1 MVRITNHQVGMRAWV
16 IAASFAGLFWALPQT
31 IAATELDLSGSSA
44 RGAALS
50 QVAQAGPRDSSA
62 TRGSDE
68 RGPKHA
74 AVISQF
80 IALINDH
87 RVSDALAMMS
97 PELVPDADRAAW
109 TRQFS
114 AIKSIHVIDIKPAD
128 TERSGPCFEYK
139 VTLEA
144 EVSSEAANEPI
155 PYFGWDDNPNLRW
168 MGLCPR
174 GDKWLISSIGT
185 GP

>member
-1 MVRITNHQVGMRAWV
+1 MRERIIAVG
-16 IAASFAGLFWALPQT
+16 FAGLFWAWPQIMT
-31 IAATELDLSGSSA
+31 ATELDLPGSLY
-44 RGAALS
+44 RNAAVS
-50 QVAQAGPRDSSA
+50 QVAQAGPQGSSA
-62 TRGSDE
+62 KRDAIDE
-68 RGPKHA
+68 PGAKHA

-97 PELVPDADRAAW
+97 PELVPNADRAAW
-109 TRQFS
+109 TRQFT
-114 AIKSIHVIDIKPAD
+114 AIKSIRVRDIRPAD
-128 TERSGPCFEYK
+128 IGRSGPCFEYK

-144 EVSSEAANEPI
+144 DVSSEAANEPI

-168 MGLCPR
+168 IELCPR